1 MNTTNGKL
9 LTPWLLYRR
18 SMLPR
23 AFPFSFIPLWLL
35 LCGIHTIFTRGNT
48 INCDRARTNYI
59 RIQWSRG
66 TLHGTSDVNRIR
78 HALYCI
84 SAEEIIAVWR
94 LRFAFDIYSLL
105 QRSINNRKIYKRHL
119 ILLYFDIR
127 YNQNTM
133 NYSRNTLEI
142 PLFGKRLK
150 EQHEIYSSPSVRNN
164 IKEIIIA
171 R

>member
-1 MNTTNGKL
+1 
-9 LTPWLLYRR
+9 
-18 SMLPR
+18 MLSR
-23 AFPFSFIPLWLL
+23 TSPFFIPLWLL

-84 SAEEIIAVWR
+84 PAEKIIAVWR
-94 LRFAFDIYSLL
+94 LRFAFDTYSLL

-119 ILLYFDIR
+119 ILLSCDIIKIQWTIQEIHSRFHCSAKDSKNNTR
-127 YNQNTM
+127 YIRVQAWEI
-133 NYSRNTLEI
+133 TL
-142 PLFGKRLK
+142 KR
-150 EQHEIYSSPSVRNN
+150 
-164 IKEIIIA
+164 
-171 R
+171 